1 MLLEIENQLH
11 KRVHQTLGQSA
22 VVMRLAEEI
31 DESGRVA

>member
-22 VVMRLAEEI
+22 VVMRLAEEL
-31 DESGRVA
+31 DK